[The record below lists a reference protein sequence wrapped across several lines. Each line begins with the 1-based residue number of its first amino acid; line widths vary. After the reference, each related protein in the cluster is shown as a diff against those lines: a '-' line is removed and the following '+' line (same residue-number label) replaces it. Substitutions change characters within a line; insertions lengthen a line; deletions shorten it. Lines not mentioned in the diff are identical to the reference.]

1 MQRRSFRGV
10 VLRAALGA
18 AVVLGSLTVSSTS
31 AVAHPPPNLD
41 CPGKQ
46 TVVRIEEKGC
56 PVTPKRPVHIR
67 KRVCCQ
73 NPAGKVHC
81 RPFQMCPPNSPN

>member
-1 MQRRSFRGV
+1 M
-10 VLRAALGA
+10 
-18 AVVLGSLTVSSTS
+18 VLGSLTVSSTS
-31 AVAHPPPNLD
+31 ALAHPPPKLD

-46 TVVRIEEKGC
+46 TVARIEEKGC

-67 KRVCCQ
+67 KRVCCR